1 MPLHTPAPVSAMSLR
16 GTSLPLRHLLLTGVL
31 ALGAAFASTPSQA
44 ADKAPVATAAAASA
58 PARMAPGMRAG
69 MPEGSPMGMGS
80 GMRGG
85 MHDGGGMGM
94 MPFGRHIDRL
104 LDDVKATDAQR
115 QQIKQI
121 TDKARSDVMALH
133 EQGKGLHERAAA
145 LWTAPKI
152 DAAEA
157 EKVRQQMLAQHD
169 QVSKRMMQA
178 MLDVGNVLTP
188 EQRAK
193 AAQLMKERHEHMAE
207 HWREH
212 GGPASG
218 AATGGHRHGPRP
230 DAGTQPKVDH

>member
-1 MPLHTPAPVSAMSLR
+1 MPLHTPAPVSALSLR
-16 GTSLPLRHLLLTGVL
+16 GTSLPMRHLLLTGVL
-31 ALGAAFASTPSQA
+31 ALGAVVASTPSQA
-44 ADKAPVATAAAASA
+44 ADKAPAGTAAAAPASA
-58 PARMAPGMRAG
+58 PARMAPGMH
-69 MPEGSPMGMGS
+69 P

-85 MHDGGGMGM
+85 MGEGAFMGM

-104 LDDVKATDAQR
+104 LDDVKASDAQR

-152 DAAEA
+152 DPAEA

-207 HWREH
+207 HMGDRMGGGRRPGGPHDH
-212 GGPASG
+212 GGKPG
-218 AATGGHRHGPRP
+218 M
-230 DAGTQPKVDH
+230 DH

>member
-16 GTSLPLRHLLLTGVL
+16 GTSLPMRHLLLTGVL
-31 ALGAAFASTPSQA
+31 ALGAVVASPPSRA
-44 ADKAPVATAAAASA
+44 ADKAPASTTAAATTASA
-58 PARMAPGMRAG
+58 PERMAPGMRGGMRAG
-69 MPEGSPMGMGS
+69 MPEGGPMGMRGD
-80 GMRGG
+80 MHGG
-85 MHDGGGMGM
+85 MHEGAMGM

-193 AAQLMKERHEHMAE
+193 AAQLMKERHGHMGE
-207 HWREH
+207 
-212 GGPASG
+212 
-218 AATGGHRHGPRP
+218 HRH
-230 DAGTQPKVDH
+230 GTQPKVDH